1 MIVFKNK
8 FDVEG
13 KYWFE
18 EIFVNG
24 EDLVERFKDSEVVV
38 NRSFFLVFIRK
49 FFVLKE
55 LFYFRYDRW
64 SGINLID
71 IILNYF

>member
-64 SGINLID
+64 FGINLID